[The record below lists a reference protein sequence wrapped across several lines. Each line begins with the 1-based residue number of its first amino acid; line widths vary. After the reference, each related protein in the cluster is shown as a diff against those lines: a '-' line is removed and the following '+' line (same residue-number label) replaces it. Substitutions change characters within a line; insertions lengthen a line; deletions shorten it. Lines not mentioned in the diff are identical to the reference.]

1 MADQGHLGDYTF
13 DQHGALRHKK
23 CGGQIAVEAELY
35 VLVGFGAPL
44 AKEIVGCRIE
54 RGPHGITIA
63 REFGG
68 YRGFCMKCHREG
80 NFYGPR
86 YRAKRKVKHPRST
99 ATLRA
104 CTR

>member
-1 MADQGHLGDYTF
+1 MSDYVF

-44 AKEIVGCRIE
+44 ANEMVGCRSE
-54 RGPHGITIA
+54 RGPHGITIV
-63 REFGG
+63 RKFGG

-86 YRAKRKVKHPRST
+86 YRAKRKASRQRST
-99 ATLRA
+99 LSIRA

>member
-1 MADQGHLGDYTF
+1 VSDYVF
-13 DQHGALRHKK
+13 DPNGALRHKK

-44 AKEIVGCRIE
+44 AEEIVGCRIE
-54 RGPHGITIA
+54 RGPHGLTIA
-63 REFGG
+63 LKFGG

-86 YRAKRKVKHPRST
+86 YRAKRKVQHQRSS
-99 ATLRA
+99 ATLSA